1 MTTLS
6 MDHVAWSM
14 VQDLINRKEH
24 MTKQSAKKLK
34 PEYQHGGPKR
44 QEILDKAVKY
54 ITDTSTALGT
64 KNEKHSFLV
73 DKLGL
78 TETEYLECLNKATN
92 GELVR
97 SLWN

>member
-1 MTTLS
+1 
-6 MDHVAWSM
+6 
-14 VQDLINRKEH
+14 

-34 PEYQHGGPKR
+34 PEYQYGGPKR
-44 QEILDKAVKY
+44 QEILDRAVKY

-64 KNEKHSFLV
+64 QNQKHSFLV

-92 GELVR
+92 GAVVKEA
-97 SLWN
+97 LWN